1 MNEQR
6 FSLDGVWDFQ
16 IDSKNNGAIPLR
28 EWRSVI
34 VPMPWQAQFDDL
46 RKTSRLA

>member
-16 IDSKNNGAIPLR
+16 INSSNGGAIPEG